1 MTLSEFARCG
11 RSLKPY
17 LQAHRAGAAAGAADE
32 RARGAGGGSQ
42 PISIS
47 HKDWSK
53 KCSVSCLNL
62 SLLTIYLRR
71 SIPYSLSGYPTGIPH
86 VHGTRER
93 DPKFRSTYGWH
104 TQSHKEWTQIGSCLA
119 SSCLFRL
126 LSCSGGVLE
135 EGRLLAA
142 AEEPRQ
148 QRSCQQ
154 RLPAAAGSMPRY
166 HQLPSVDAAEVL
178 PAPGVQQLQ
187 TKAAPAARAARSKL
201 CCRAS
206 LRPRRRDYAARRRAC
221 RRARRAPGRSLTLRP
236 PSPCPCPC
244 PICCLPCR
252 DLRTLRAPRR
262 PPSSG
267 WR

>member
-1 MTLSEFARCG
+1 M
-11 RSLKPY
+11 RSLAKAVSSRHLKHTAP
-17 LQAHRAGAAAGAADE
+17 APPPGPRMS
-32 RARGAGGGSQ
+32 ARGEPGEVVNQFLFLTRIGAKSA
-42 PISIS
+42 
-47 HKDWSK
+47 
-53 KCSVSCLNL
+53 VSDV
-62 SLLTIYLRR
+62 SIYLSHDVSILKYTG
-71 SIPYSLSGYPTGIPH
+71 SIPYSLRLYILLPH

-104 TQSHKEWTQIGSCLA
+104 TQSHKVWTQIGSCLA

-252 DLRTLRAPRR
+252 DLRTLHAPRR